1 MNQSRH
7 TKPTAALT
15 ALAGCALFT
24 GTTAAQSLFI
34 RSVSEPVM
42 VGATQELRATSM
54 YLVDPPEPREFKVH
68 DIIYIIINE
77 NSIARSQQSLDTTK
91 VNQSR
96 DRLNGIIDPMKL
108 LQLRL
113 EGGDTSNLNLLNLQV
128 QNQYTGEGEY
138 DRNDQIIA
146 RIAAEVIDVKPNGN
160 ILLQAQKTVQTDKES
175 KSIVLSGLARQADIT
190 LENTLL
196 SSQIA
201 DLRLDMQHEGDLPK
215 SASKGLITR
224 ALETLFAF

>member
-1 MNQSRH
+1 MNRN
-7 TKPTAALT
+7 KAVPALS
-15 ALAGCALFT
+15 ALACTLIAGSAS
-24 GTTAAQSLFI
+24 AQSLFL
-34 RSVSEPVM
+34 RSVSEPVS
-42 VGATQELRATSM
+42 VGSSQELRATSM
-54 YLVDPPEPREFKVH
+54 FLVDPPEPREFKVH

-77 NSIARSQQSLDTTK
+77 NSIARSQQSLETTK
-91 VNQSR
+91 VNQAR
-96 DRLNGIIDPMKL
+96 NQLNGIIDPFKL
-108 LQLRL
+108 LELRL
-113 EGGDTSNLNLLNLQV
+113 QGSNTSDLELLNLQV
-128 QNQYTGEGEY
+128 QNQYQGEGEY

-160 ILLQAQKTVQTDKES
+160 IVIEAQKSVQTDKET
-175 KSIVLSGLARQADIT
+175 KSIVLSGIARQADIT

-215 SASKGLITR
+215 SAKKGIVTR

>member
-1 MNQSRH
+1 MNR
-7 TKPTAALT
+7 TLTTAIACT
-15 ALAGCALFT
+15 ILAGA
-24 GTTAAQSLFI
+24 ASAQSLFL
-34 RSVSEPVM
+34 RSVSEPVA
-42 VGATQELRATSM
+42 VGNQQELRATSM

-77 NSIARSQQSLDTTK
+77 NSIARSQQSLETTK
-91 VNQSR
+91 VNQAR
-96 DRLNGIIDPMKL
+96 NRLNGIIDPIKL
-108 LQLRL
+108 LELRL
-113 EGGDTSNLNLLNLQV
+113 EGSSVNSLNLLDMQV
-128 QNQYTGEGEY
+128 QNQYTGDGEY

-160 ILLQAQKTVQTDKES
+160 IVLQAQKTVQTDDET
-175 KSIVLSGLARQADIT
+175 KSIVLSGVARQADIT

-201 DLRLDMQHEGDLPK
+201 DMRLDMQHEGDLPK
-215 SASKGLITR
+215 SARKGLITR

>member
-1 MNQSRH
+1 MTRLAAPLALMIAAGS
-7 TKPTAALT
+7 TAH
-15 ALAGCALFT
+15 
-24 GTTAAQSLFI
+24 AQSLFL
-34 RSVSEPVM
+34 RSVSEPAVP
-42 VGATQELRATSM
+42 GSAIELRATSM
-54 YLVDPPEPREFKVH
+54 FLVEPPEPRQFKIH

-77 NSIARSQQSLDTTK
+77 NSIARSQQSLESTK

-96 DRLNGIIDPMKL
+96 NTLNSIIDPMKL
-108 LQLRL
+108 LELRL
-113 EGGDTSNLNLLNLQV
+113 EGSSINGLDLLDLQV

-160 ILLQAQKTVQTDKES
+160 IVIQAKKSVTTDKEV
-175 KSIVLSGLARQADIT
+175 KTVVLSGVARQEDIT

-201 DLRLDMQHEGDLPK
+201 DLRLDMQHEGELPR
-215 SASKGLITR
+215 SAKKGIVTR